1 MEMEQFRILITKMT
15 KENINEPELMAIF
28 AAHLVCLCLANEIK
42 KERLISIISDVYDN
56 AQEEA
61 NVRGII

>member
-1 MEMEQFRILITKMT
+1 MEIEEFKIVSSKMC
-15 KENINEPELMAIF
+15 KENISDPDLMSIF

-42 KERLISIISDVYDN
+42 KERLIFIISDVYDN